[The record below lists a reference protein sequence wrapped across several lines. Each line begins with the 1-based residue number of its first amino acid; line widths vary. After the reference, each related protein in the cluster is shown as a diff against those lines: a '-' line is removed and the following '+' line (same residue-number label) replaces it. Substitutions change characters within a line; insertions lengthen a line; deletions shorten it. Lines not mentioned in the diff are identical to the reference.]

1 MLLNR
6 QAYGGEQMKRFLNLH
21 VLAVGLVLVAGLIV
35 LFISRGAFQKPP
47 IIQQSPPAAQ
57 SFLSSPSIAYV
68 AKPAPLGAC
77 EQCLQSC
84 LKNSPYASDTPGD
97 SADQRRED
105 ACQIQCSDKCGD
117 SGGGKGKTRKRL
129 AIKQRP

>member
-1 MLLNR
+1 
-6 QAYGGEQMKRFLNLH
+6 MKRFLNLP
-21 VLAVGLVLVAGLIV
+21 VLAVSFVLVASLIV
-35 LFISRGAFQKPP
+35 ILISKGAFRKPP
-47 IIQQSPPAAQ
+47 IIQQSPPASQ
-57 SFLSSPSIAYV
+57 SFLSSSLIAYG

-77 EQCLQSC
+77 EQCMQNC

-117 SGGGKGKTRKRL
+117 AGGGKGKNRKRL